1 MKPNYKQIK
10 VIDNI
15 IRKLEMLK
23 YNDIQAPTTEGNL
36 RNRLECE
43 LYKDV
48 DDILNREVMNF
59 SNILG
64 RLIYSIRQM

>member
-1 MKPNYKQIK
+1 MKPNQKQIK

-23 YNDIQAPTTEGNL
+23 YNDIHTLKTEGEL
-36 RNRLECE
+36 RDRLECE

-48 DDILNREVMNF
+48 DGILNREVMNF